1 MVIVNHLS
9 KILILFQNV
18 KENYFISILYLTSPL
33 PEKNLLKLVQNLNLM
48 SMVDIYK
55 KRYFDKKY

>member
-1 MVIVNHLS
+1 MNVIVIVNHLS

-33 PEKNLLKLVQNLNLM
+33 PKKNLLKLVQNLNLM
-48 SMVDIYK
+48 NESMVDV
-55 KRYFDKKY
+55 